1 MAFVDIVTVLAVLQ
15 FIVFGFQVGSAREK
29 YGVKAPAIT
38 GNEVFE
44 RLFRIQQN
52 TLELLVGFIPGIYLF
67 SRYWNPLW
75 AAAIGVVYLLGRQI
89 YAVSYAKDP
98 AKRGPGFGL
107 SFLPMA
113 ALLIGGLIGAIWHL
127 VHASATG

>member
-1 MAFVDIVTVLAVLQ
+1 MAYVDIVTVLAVLQ
-15 FIVFGFQVGSAREK
+15 FIIFGFQVGGARGK
-29 YGVKAPAIT
+29 YGVKAPATT

-67 SRYWNPLW
+67 GHYWSPLW
-75 AAAIGVVYLLGRQI
+75 AAALGVVYLVGRQI
-89 YAVSYAKDP
+89 YAASYARDP

-107 SFLPMA
+107 SFLPVA
-113 ALLIGGLIGAIWHL
+113 ALLIGGMIGAVWQLLH
-127 VHASATG
+127 G